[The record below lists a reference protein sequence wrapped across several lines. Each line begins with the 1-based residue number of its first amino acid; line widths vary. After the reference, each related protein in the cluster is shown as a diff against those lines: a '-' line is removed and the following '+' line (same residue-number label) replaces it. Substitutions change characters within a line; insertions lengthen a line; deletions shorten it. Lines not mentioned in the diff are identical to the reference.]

1 MKWYEQINNSGLHA
15 VASALGLTIRKN
27 TVSPCP
33 SCGAEKRGSHDK
45 RLPIGFNK
53 NLKGWVCHSCK
64 TTGNIIDLISYTLQ
78 GKRYRELEKDSRKSI
93 MIWSEENRLHIR
105 EQSNVYQKIVSTYNL
120 SNDQVPT
127 SKTDVEQDKNSPFRW
142 EKDIHLKYNDN
153 LYNTP
158 FGIAII
164 EYLVEHRKIADHTIR
179 EFQIGA
185 MMDRFDNIWIVIP
198 LKNREGEVVNLK
210 FRTLPTEEDHKKK
223 IRHCSGR
230 EMVLF
235 NANNLDPFIDNN
247 VIITEGEFDVLS
259 YHSVDPQM
267 NVVSGTTGAK
277 SNWSNE
283 WLDSIE
289 PFENIYIN
297 YDDDETGKEGA
308 EKLSSKLGK
317 DRCYLMSCHKYNDF
331 NEYIMNTKKEH
342 WIDDVKK
349 FISLAQPCI
358 DNTRLKTV
366 SDYLDQLEELISNPN
381 KLKGFRSSS
390 KRIDTCAGGIGS
402 GLWVITGDTGHGK
415 TTWAT
420 YECWYQAQQGVPIML
435 TSFEQAPIGTCQ
447 KLLRCQ
453 LGQDFTKVS
462 KEERRIAMNQ
472 LGSMPLYILDQY
484 GNATLDNVL
493 LAIRYATR
501 RYDVKIHLID
511 HLGFLINTDQNSDE
525 RREIEKAVR
534 ELATIAVET
543 DVTIFL
549 ICHPNNLA
557 NVQQRRVR
565 ISDLKGAS
573 AIKQDAHVGVV
584 VQRQDITSDKPY
596 PTTTLWFDKVRSE
609 FGKAGSHCTLAFDP
623 IACVYKDEWFQTP
636 SAQRGAK
643 IIVPN
648 Q

>member
-45 RLPIGFNK
+45 RLPIGCKK
-53 NLKGWVCHSCK
+53 NLQGSMCHSCK
-64 TTGNIIDLISYTLQ
+64 ATGNTIDLISYTLQ
-78 GKRYRELEKDSRKSI
+78 GNRYRELDKDSRKSI
-93 MIWSEENRLHIR
+93 MIWSEENQLHIK
-105 EQSNVYQKIVSTYNL
+105 EQSNVYDKIVSTYNL
-120 SNDQVPT
+120 SNSQVPT
-127 SKTDVEQDKNSPFRW
+127 TKVEEDPNSPFKF
-142 EKDIHLKYNDN
+142 EDEIHLKYHEN
-153 LYNTP
+153 LYSTP
-158 FGIAII
+158 FGLLII
-164 EYLVEHRKIADHTIR
+164 EYLTEYRRISDEVIR
-179 EFQIGA
+179 LFKIGA
-185 MMDRFDNIWIVIP
+185 MLDKFDQIWIVIP
-198 LKNREGEVVNLK
+198 LQNKEGKVVNLK
-210 FRTLPTEEDHKKK
+210 FRSLPKNSTEKKK

-235 NANNLDPFIDNN
+235 NCHNLDHITNED

-259 YHSVDPQM
+259 YLSVDINM

-277 SNWSNE
+277 SDWNDT
-283 WLDSIE
+283 WLDCIE
-289 PFENIYIN
+289 PFDNIYIN
-297 YDDDETGKEGA
+297 YDLDDVGKEGA
-308 EKLSSKLGK
+308 DKLSSRLSK
-317 DRCYLMSCHKYNDF
+317 DRCYLMSCNNYNDF
-331 NEYIMNTKKEH
+331 NEYIMNTHKDE
-342 WIDDVKK
+342 WTNDVEK
-349 FISLAQPCI
+349 FIKLAKPCI
-358 DNTRLKTV
+358 ENTKLKTV
-366 SDYLDQLEELISNPN
+366 SDYLDQLEDLISNPN
-381 KLKGFRSSS
+381 KLKGLRSSS
-390 KRIDTCAGGIGS
+390 NRIDTCAGGIGS

-484 GNATLDNVL
+484 GNSSLDSVL
-493 LAIRYATR
+493 IAIKYATR

-511 HLGFLINTDQNSDE
+511 HLGFLINTDQNTDE

-534 ELATIAVET
+534 ELATIAVEN
-543 DVTIFL
+543 DITIFL

-584 VQRQDITSDKPY
+584 VQRQPITAEKPY

-623 IACVYKDEWFQTP
+623 IACVYKNEWMMTP
-636 SAQRGAK
+636 SYQRGAK

-648 Q
+648 K